1 MTTQALRRLVTIAV
15 VQWLLVFAA
24 AESAHADANAQAAIQ
39 QLRIYEIFD
48 ANKQAF
54 HDRFRDHAARI
65 MARYDFRIVAMW
77 ESRFEN
83 RTEFVYLLE
92 WPDEAT
98 MKDRWA
104 KFMADEE
111 WAAIKKRTGAEHGR
125 LVGAIEDRTLRA
137 TEYSPL
143 KAFSSALSQR
153 RSEAETTQRQN

>member
-1 MTTQALRRLVTIAV
+1 METIRIRIRSRRLVPIAV
-15 VQWLLVFAA
+15 FHCLLVFAA
-24 AESAHADANAQAAIQ
+24 AESAHAEAKTQATPIQ

-54 HDRFRDHAARI
+54 HDRFRDHAVRI

-83 RTEFVYLLE
+83 RTEFVYVLD

-111 WAAIKKRTGAEHGR
+111 WAAIKKRTAAEHGK

-137 TEYSPL
+137 TEYSPRL
-143 KAFSSALSQR
+143 RF
-153 RSEAETTQRQN
+153 AE